1 MASAASTA
9 PAERATAWLDQLYG
23 GLVEL
28 AVPRPVRETDT
39 AWLMACRTRPQPGF
53 PRTPMLAASVVVPK
67 IGGHPFHPASAAPL
81 ADMEP
86 VPPEAAAHRVTGQN
100 RRINAR
106 GCVASVHSMID
117 GNPSVALPWQPFHE
131 APGWWSR
138 LRRRYLPRFA
148 PVPVDDWSDV
158 VRAVREPG
166 PDTRG
171 VVWVRREADGQE
183 VTGNLVYAHNNR
195 GQAVFLDGVTAA
207 LARLDTESV
216 RELVLLRALSPT
228 PPPSS
233 R

>member
-1 MASAASTA
+1 MTSAAPTD
-9 PAERATAWLDQLYG
+9 PAHRARAWLDQLYG

-28 AVPRPVRETDT
+28 AVPHPVHETNT
-39 AWLMACRTRPQPGF
+39 AWLMACRTLNQPGF

-67 IGGHPFHPASAAPL
+67 IGGHPFHPASSAPL

-86 VPPEAAAHRVTGQN
+86 VPPEVAARRVTGQN

-106 GCVASVHSMID
+106 GCVTSVHTMIE
-117 GNPSVALPWQPFHE
+117 GNPSVALPWQPSHE

-138 LRRRYLPRFA
+138 LNRRYFPHFEPL
-148 PVPVDDWSDV
+148 PVDDWSDV

-171 VVWVRREADGQE
+171 VVWVRRKTGGHEA
-183 VTGNLVYAHNNR
+183 TGNLIYVHNNR

-216 RELVLLRALSPT
+216 RELVLVRALP
-228 PPPSS
+228 
-233 R
+233 